1 MLTTIFGLLAAQG
14 AVIGSPAE
22 CRHQAMSVM
31 TQGSWR
37 YAVTV
42 PAENGT
48 LRNMLGEFRMQE
60 VAPGVLEGTY
70 PKEDRPGF
78 RLTRTADGY
87 RSTTIGDTA
96 ALSADVR
103 VAECQGPDAN
113 GTFAILEVADREPS
127 PNGEVASV
135 GRVTATPRAIVLTIS
150 ERPSGSDA
158 AFAWAY
164 TLFLYRAD

>member
-1 MLTTIFGLLAAQG
+1 MLTTILSLLATQG
-14 AVIGSPAE
+14 IVAGSPAE
-22 CRHQAMSVM
+22 CRHRAMSVM

-37 YAVTV
+37 YVVTV
-42 PAENGT
+42 PTEDGT

-87 RSTTIGDTA
+87 SSTTIGDTA
-96 ALSADVR
+96 EQSADVR
-103 VAECQGPDAN
+103 VVECQGPDAN
-113 GTFAILEVADREPS
+113 GTFTTLEIADREPS

-135 GRVTATPRAIVLTIS
+135 GRATATPRAIVLTLS
-150 ERPSGSDA
+150 ERPAGSDA